1 MKVCLIF
8 DGFIFTNIICNNVS
22 DVEEMILALTEE
34 ELYKDFLCYN
44 LDKHIISW
52 KDYMKCLY
60 FDAKKNNENYCQTF
74 EGWTLLNFRFDRFNY
89 KSVKVIE

>member
-44 LDKHIISW
+44 LDKHIIS
-52 KDYMKCLY
+52 
-60 FDAKKNNENYCQTF
+60 
-74 EGWTLLNFRFDRFNY
+74 
-89 KSVKVIE
+89 